1 MQHKF
6 WTGLVTV
13 WMVSLML
20 CACGGGG
27 GGGGGASP
35 TYSLSGTV
43 KLYYGIAL
51 PGVTITLS
59 GPSSSSIAQTD
70 KNGNYSFT
78 GLANG
83 SYTVTP
89 SLANYILT
97 PTNKGAT
104 INGADEKVSN
114 FIASTAS
121 GTIPTINEFTVTT
134 AGSEPYGITA
144 GSDGNLW
151 FTEENGNKIGR
162 ITTTG
167 SITEYPLPTFGSAPE
182 GIAAGPDGNLWFT
195 E

>member
-1 MQHKF
+1 M
-6 WTGLVTV
+6 LVRPI
-13 WMVSLML
+13 
-20 CACGGGG
+20 
-27 GGGGGASP
+27 ASP
-35 TYSLSGTV
+35 GAVV

-134 AGSEPYGITA
+134 AGSEPYGIAA
-144 GSDGNLW
+144 GPDGNLW

-162 ITTTG
+162 ITT
-167 SITEYPLPTFGSAPE
+167 
-182 GIAAGPDGNLWFT
+182 AGGHHRVPNPCT
-195 E
+195 